1 MAQPNKA
8 CTGRWGVCGVFKHF
22 LASSFILLPSIVHVR
37 PSASIPPDGDWPQTV
52 RQGNN
57 TLPIKYNHCEVEGN
71 MNISALLQRQGQRL
85 LQLGMAFF
93 LYSSLDGFVIPV
105 LASPR
110 IGLSV
115 HTLSALQ
122 AVMFLAIGLLWS
134 RLNLSPRAA
143 KVAFWCLI
151 YSAVAILAAYTVAA
165 FWGVGIETISLMGE
179 LPHGLTHGTFFQET
193 FIKVLA
199 YSSAPTGI
207 TAFVL
212 ILWGLRITEQNTPA

>member
-1 MAQPNKA
+1 MA
-8 CTGRWGVCGVFKHF
+8 
-22 LASSFILLPSIVHVR
+22 L
-37 PSASIPPDGDWPQTV
+37 
-52 RQGNN
+52 
-57 TLPIKYNHCEVEGN
+57 
-71 MNISALLQRQGQRL
+71 
-85 LQLGMAFF
+85 F
-93 LYSSLDGFVIPV
+93 LYSSLDGFAIPIF
-105 LASPR
+105 ASPR

-134 RLNLSPRAA
+134 KLKFSPRAA

-151 YSAVAILAAYTVAA
+151 YSTLAILAAYTVAA

-179 LPHGLTHGTFFQET
+179 LPHGLTQGSPFQET

-199 YSSAPTGI
+199 YSSAPTGL

-212 ILWGLRITEQNTPA
+212 ILWGLRIIEPKGPA